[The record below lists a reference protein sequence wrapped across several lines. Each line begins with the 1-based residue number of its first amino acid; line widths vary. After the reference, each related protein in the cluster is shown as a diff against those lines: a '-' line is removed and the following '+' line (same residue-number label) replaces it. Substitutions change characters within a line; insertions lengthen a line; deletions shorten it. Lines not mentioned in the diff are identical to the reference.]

1 MTAASPVRWGI
12 VGTGAVAAGF
22 AEALGQVEG
31 ADLVAVAS
39 RSVVGADEF
48 GSRYNI
54 PRRYASYEDLAADD
68 DIEVAYIATPQSRHV
83 DDTLLMI
90 GAGKHVLCE
99 KPFALDARQARS
111 MADAAGSNG
120 VFLME
125 AMWSRFL
132 PAYRHLV
139 DVLGEGRIGEP
150 ILVEADFGWRREVDP
165 EHRLFRRDLGGG
177 GLLDLGIYPLQ
188 LASLVLG
195 IPRSVAARGV
205 IGETGVDELVAA
217 VTEHPNGG
225 IAVSKASLR
234 VGMTCAARIAGTVGV
249 IDIPALMHCPES
261 ITVSVLGEVERLDGS
276 YEGSGMRFEVEEV
289 HRCLAD
295 GRLESDV
302 MPLDETLALMGILDE
317 VRAQI
322 GLDFDA

>member
-1 MTAASPVRWGI
+1 MSEVRWGI
-12 VGTGAVAAGF
+12 VGTGAIAVGF
-22 AEALGQVEG
+22 ADALSQVEG
-31 ADLVAVAS
+31 ATLAAVAS
-39 RSVVGADEF
+39 RSVGGADAF
-48 GSRYNI
+48 GDRFDV
-54 PRRYASYEDLAADD
+54 PARYASYEDLASDD
-68 DIEVAYIATPQSRHV
+68 SIDVAYIATPQSRHV
-83 DDTLLMI
+83 DDTLLMLS
-90 GAGKHVLCE
+90 AGKHVLCE
-99 KPFALDARQARS
+99 KPFALDAAESRS
-111 MADAAGSNG
+111 MVDAATSKG

-139 DVLGEGRIGEP
+139 EVIDEGRIGDP

-195 IPRSVAARGV
+195 IPTEVAARGV
-205 IGETGVDELVAA
+205 IGDTGVDELVAA

-225 IAVSKASLR
+225 IGVSKASLR
-234 VGMTCAARIAGTVGV
+234 VGMTCAARIAGTIGV

-261 ITVSVLGEVERLDGS
+261 ITVSVLGEAQRFDGS
-276 YEGSGMRFEVEEV
+276 YEGSGMRFEIEEV

-295 GRLESDV
+295 GRTESAV
-302 MPLDETLALMGILDE
+302 MPLAETVALMGILDD

-322 GLDFDA
+322 GLTFSD

>member
-1 MTAASPVRWGI
+1 MSEVRWGI
-12 VGTGAVAAGF
+12 VGTGAIAVGF
-22 AEALGQVEG
+22 ADALSQVDG
-31 ADLVAVAS
+31 ATLAAVAS
-39 RSVVGADEF
+39 RTVDGADAF
-48 GSRYNI
+48 GARFDVAA
-54 PRRYASYEDLAADD
+54 RYASYEDLASDD
-68 DIEVAYIATPQSRHV
+68 SIDIAYIATPQSRHV
-83 DDTLLMI
+83 DDTLLMVE
-90 GAGKHVLCE
+90 AGKHVLCE
-99 KPFALDARQARS
+99 KPFALDADESRS
-111 MADAAGSNG
+111 MVDAAKTKG

-132 PAYRHLV
+132 PSYRHLV
-139 DVLGEGRIGEP
+139 EVIGDGRIGEP

-195 IPRSVAARGV
+195 IPQSVAARGV

-234 VGMTCAARIAGTVGV
+234 VGMTCAARIAGTIGV

-261 ITVSVLGEVERLDGS
+261 ITLSVLGEVERFDGS
-276 YEGSGMRFEVEEV
+276 YEGSGMRFEIEEV
-289 HRCLAD
+289 HRCVVD
-295 GRLESDV
+295 GRTESAV
-302 MPLDETLALMGILDE
+302 MPLDESLALMRILDE
-317 VRAQI
+317 IRAQI
-322 GLDFDA
+322 GLDFEG